1 MQDIE
6 TKQKLLKQQYKEEFK
21 ESKKTVQ
28 DIEASQK
35 NCDEENLDLKIKSTN
50 QQVL

>member
-28 DIEASQK
+28 DIETSQE
-35 NCDEENLDLKIKSTN
+35 NCDEENVDLKMKSTI
-50 QQVL
+50 